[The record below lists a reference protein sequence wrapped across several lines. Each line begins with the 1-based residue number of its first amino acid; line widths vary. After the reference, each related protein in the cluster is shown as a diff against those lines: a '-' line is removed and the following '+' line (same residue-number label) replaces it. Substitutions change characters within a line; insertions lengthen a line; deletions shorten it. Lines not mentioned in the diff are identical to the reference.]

1 MGGENYVYLNLHI
14 YEDVVYLKD
23 VRVKFIKMFIR
34 ELVNGILILFVINVP
49 FPLFLGN
56 SSKILFCRLLI

>member
-1 MGGENYVYLNLHI
+1 MYILNLHI
-14 YEDVVYLKD
+14 YGDVVYFKD

-34 ELVNGILILFVINVP
+34 ELVNGILILFLINVL

-56 SSKILFCRLLI
+56 SLIDQ